1 MLYAH
6 AINFLQFFTA
16 GGIRMRISI
25 ITFLCLIFLCNVS
38 LAEDKTA
45 LETEDERISY
55 SVGYQMGGDFKNQK
69 LNIQPETFLKGIQ
82 DALAATQ
89 PAMSE
94 QEMRQTLIDLKTKVE
109 AQQREEKLAMTEKNR
124 ESGKAFLESNAKKE
138 GVKTVQSGLQYKV
151 LTEGDGEPPKA
162 TDTVTVHYRGTL
174 IDGTEFDSS
183 YSRNQPATFALNR
196 VIPGWTEGLQ
206 LMKPGAKLMLFIPPE
221 LAYGERGAGAQ
232 IGPNSTLI
240 FEVELLEV
248 KSGE

>member
-1 MLYAH
+1 
-6 AINFLQFFTA
+6 
-16 GGIRMRISI
+16 MRISI

-174 IDGTEFDSS
+174 LDGTEFDSS

-206 LMKPGAKLMLFIPPE
+206 LMKPGAKHMLFIPPE

-232 IGPNSTLI
+232 IGPDSTLI